1 MVIKNTEQGIDL
13 TRYKVIPRTLIFL
26 FDNQNRILLIKG
38 SPQKKRWAGFYNGIG
53 GHVEVN
59 EDVLEGAN
67 RELYEETGIKEAE
80 LRLCG
85 QIMVSVSS
93 DLGIALF
100 LFRGKYEQ
108 NDFQASSEGEIQW
121 IPIKQIE
128 NYPIVDD
135 LPILLPLVA
144 AHKADDPMII
154 GKYSFDREGEFI
166 ASLH

>member
-1 MVIKNTEQGIDL
+1 MVIKNPEQGIDL

-38 SPQKKRWAGFYNGIG
+38 SPNKKRWAGLYNGIG

-59 EDVLEGAN
+59 EDVLEGAK
-67 RELYEETGIKEAE
+67 RELFEETGIKEAE

-85 QIMVSVSS
+85 QIMVNVSS

-100 LFRGKYEQ
+100 VFCGKYEKS
-108 NDFQASSEGEIQW
+108 DFRASPEGEIQW

-128 NYPIVDD
+128 NFPIVDD
-135 LPILLPLVA
+135 LPILLPLVV
-144 AHKADDPMII
+144 AHKAGDPMII
-154 GKYSFDREGEFI
+154 GKYSYDRDGEFI